1 MIEKL
6 VGDIPRIKTDEG
18 SYYIDD
24 EGIKH
29 CKVCDEALETVV
41 RWPWGVK
48 KEACMCKCQRDSY
61 NADMAALKT

>member
-18 SYYIDD
+18 SYYIGD

-41 RWPWGVK
+41 RESLNVINLPG
-48 KEACMCKCQRDSY
+48 SP
-61 NADMAALKT
+61 